1 MSINISISVP
11 TGFALNES
19 GAITSTGGG
28 GVKINGAEQNV
39 SPVDTSVIEKRLDT
53 IEQSIENKMNE
64 TEKKYIDLITCYE
77 RLENSNIVFNTNLLN
92 ELYDTKSLNKQHVEQ
107 YATQYNELKEYTN
120 NLENRLKLLEEYVKK
135 IEQSLTKKVE
145 EVVVEEVVDPET
157 IDIVSE
163 SDDVPDNITDA
174 STEIAEEEKE
184 DVVEEIEHI
193 DKEKTEEEE
202 VVEEAEAEAEAE
214 AEEEAEA
221 EAEEEEEEEEGMA
234 VEEFEYK
241 GKPYYRDDD
250 NFVYEMSEEGE
261 LSDALGVWNTATEKI
276 RFYAKK

>member
-28 GVKINGAEQNV
+28 VKINGTEQNV
-39 SPVDTSVIEKRLDT
+39 SPFDTSVIEKRLEN
-53 IEQSIENKMNE
+53 IEQSINNNSTISIEDKMNE
-64 TEKKYIDLITCYE
+64 TEKKYIYLTTCYE
-77 RLENSNIVFNTNLLN
+77 RLENSNIVFNSKLLN
-92 ELYDTKSLNKQHVEQ
+92 EMYETKSLNEKHAE
-107 YATQYNELKEYTN
+107 QYNELKEYTN

-135 IEQSLTKKVE
+135 IEQGLNQKVE
-145 EVVVEEVVDPET
+145 AVVDPEDVIDPET
-157 IDIVSE
+157 VDIVSE

-193 DKEKTEEEE
+193 DEGEEDVSE
-202 VVEEAEAEAEAE
+202 VVEEAEEEG
-214 AEEEAEA
+214 EEEEG
-221 EAEEEEEEEEGMA
+221 EEEEEGMA

-241 GKPYYRDDD
+241 GKSYYRDDD